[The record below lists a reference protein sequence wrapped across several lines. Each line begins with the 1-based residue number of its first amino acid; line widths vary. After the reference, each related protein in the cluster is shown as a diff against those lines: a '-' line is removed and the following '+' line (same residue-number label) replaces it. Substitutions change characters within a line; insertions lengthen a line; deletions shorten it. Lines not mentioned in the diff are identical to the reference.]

1 MELRAARKMSGK
13 TQVQVAKEVG
23 IAEVVYQRYEYSK
36 SIPSVRTA
44 IRIARALGSTVEALF
59 GAAPPVNTKKARWRS
74 GENLYKQTITRE
86 FSMGQEKHAAERRAG
101 EGGEKMKRHDG
112 KISNWAWNTW
122 GIMLAGVIL
131 NIIGIAGILTR

>member
-74 GENLYKQTITRE
+74 GENL
-86 FSMGQEKHAAERRAG
+86 ERRAG